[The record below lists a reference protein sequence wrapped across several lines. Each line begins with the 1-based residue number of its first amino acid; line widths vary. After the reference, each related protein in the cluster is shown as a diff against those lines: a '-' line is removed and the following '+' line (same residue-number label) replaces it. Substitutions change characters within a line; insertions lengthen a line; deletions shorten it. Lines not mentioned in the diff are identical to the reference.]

1 METPVKLRRWNR
13 RVISSNGGWEKT
25 WKAGATPWDLLDQ
38 LRSVNISLRR
48 VHCLKAELLFL
59 VVERMF
65 LDKDTAFLNILCC
78 VLASNET
85 LQVYDVV
92 AVACPDRHVVGLS
105 KTVIE
110 KSSKVSTVHLCPMQ
124 TSVRP
129 PWAQRIEKLLK
140 PSGELITLM
149 FPMDERSGG
158 PPYKVSVSDYE
169 KVLIPLGF
177 EAMSIVDKER
187 AITPRKNLKW
197 VLPLDLDKTNSI
209 NKGSKLHKVQN

>member
-187 AITPRKNLKW
+187 AITPRKAFKKIK
-197 VLPLDLDKTNSI
+197 DSETGDQETE
-209 NKGSKLHKVQN
+209 

>member
-1 METPVKLRRWNR
+1 MCIGLRWLGEDLESRSNPMGLAGPTPISKHLAET
-13 RVISSNGGWEKT
+13 G
-25 WKAGATPWDLLDQ
+25 
-38 LRSVNISLRR
+38 SLPKGR
-48 VHCLKAELLFL
+48 AL
-59 VVERMF
+59 VP
-65 LDKDTAFLNILCC
+65 AFLNILCC

-92 AVACPDRHVVGLS
+92 AVACPDRYVVGLS

-110 KSSKVSTVHLCPMQ
+110 KSSKVSTVHLCPIFFCAFEA
-124 TSVRP
+124 SVRP

-140 PSGELITLM
+140 PSGKLITLM

-177 EAMSIVDKER
+177 ESMSIVDKER
-187 AITPRKNLKW
+187 AITPRK
-197 VLPLDLDKTNSI
+197 V
-209 NKGSKLHKVQN
+209 

>member
-25 WKAGATPWDLLDQ
+25 WKAGATPWDQ

-48 VHCLKAELLFL
+48 VHCL

-92 AVACPDRHVVGLS
+92 AVACPDRYVVGLS

-110 KSSKVSTVHLCPMQ
+110 KSSK
-124 TSVRP
+124 
-129 PWAQRIEKLLK
+129 
-140 PSGELITLM
+140 
-149 FPMDERSGG
+149 MDERSGG

-187 AITPRKNLKW
+187 AITSRK
-197 VLPLDLDKTNSI
+197 
-209 NKGSKLHKVQN
+209 

>member
-1 METPVKLRRWNR
+1 METPVKLRRWNH

-48 VHCLKAELLFL
+48 VHSLKAELLFL
-59 VVERMF
+59 AVERMF
-65 LDKDTAFLNILCC
+65 LDKDTAFLNILCRPGRSGIRWHS
-78 VLASNET
+78 A
-85 LQVYDVV
+85 
-92 AVACPDRHVVGLS
+92 
-105 KTVIE
+105 
-110 KSSKVSTVHLCPMQ
+110 
-124 TSVRP
+124 SVRP

-149 FPMDERSGG
+149 FPMDESSGG

-169 KVLIPLGF
+169 NVLILLGF

-187 AITPRKNLKW
+187 AITPRK
-197 VLPLDLDKTNSI
+197 V
-209 NKGSKLHKVQN
+209 

>member
-1 METPVKLRRWNR
+1 ITPVVFVFRGVGRETSCRWNRGCYQGERHKNRHVGDFPLEEDQSPNIIRRSCLSLNLMETPVKLRRWNH

-48 VHCLKAELLFL
+48 VHSLKAELLFL
-59 VVERMF
+59 AVE
-65 LDKDTAFLNILCC
+65 
-78 VLASNET
+78 
-85 LQVYDVV
+85 
-92 AVACPDRHVVGLS
+92 P
-105 KTVIE
+105 
-110 KSSKVSTVHLCPMQ
+110 
-124 TSVRP
+124 SVRP

-149 FPMDERSGG
+149 FPMDESSGG

-169 KVLIPLGF
+169 NVLILLGF

-187 AITPRKNLKW
+187 AITPRK
-197 VLPLDLDKTNSI
+197 V
-209 NKGSKLHKVQN
+209 

>member
-1 METPVKLRRWNR
+1 LITPVVFVFRGVGREASCRWNRGCYQGERHENRHVGDFPLEEDQSPQHHSLHRHERVSLRRSCLSLNLMETPVKLRRWNR

-59 VVERMF
+59 VVE
-65 LDKDTAFLNILCC
+65 
-78 VLASNET
+78 
-85 LQVYDVV
+85 
-92 AVACPDRHVVGLS
+92 P
-105 KTVIE
+105 
-110 KSSKVSTVHLCPMQ
+110 
-124 TSVRP
+124 SVRP

-187 AITPRKNLKW
+187 AITPRK
-197 VLPLDLDKTNSI
+197 V
-209 NKGSKLHKVQN
+209 